1 MKANPNLDELLCSFI
16 DGELSPRQRTEVQRM
31 ATHDSQVARRLQ
43 QLQNCRSLFC
53 SLPVDKAPSDLLEQI
68 KVSLERHSLLQ
79 EQPVV
84 RKRSVGAWHLAFR
97 RLVAAAAVLVL
108 MGVLGVVVYQI
119 VAPVSPI
126 GPGLAPLASDGRSP
140 SGLEQDRT
148 VVTPLV
154 AADDGFTGRLELRTA
169 RLAYADS
176 FVAREIAN
184 SGLSGVNESDVLG
197 NRRVYRVTGTRESVN
212 RLVASLSG
220 VWQSFD
226 GAVLQV
232 DRPENAQTPVIVES
246 VTAAQ
251 AAGIVAQ
258 NSTQATIEAAAGYAA
273 MNRLAKNMPGREIRS
288 LIQDDPGS
296 LFAALSIP
304 MPKETGPDSSA
315 SATRV
320 RPEGKAPVSLTI
332 VLLAAQ

>member
-1 MKANPNLDELLCSFI
+1 MKPNPNLDELLCSFM

-31 ATHDSQVARRLQ
+31 ATRDAQVARRLQ
-43 QLQNCRSLFC
+43 QLQNCRSLF
-53 SLPVDKAPSDLLEQI
+53 SALPMDKVPSDLLEQI

-84 RKRSVGAWHLAFR
+84 RKRSIGAWNLAFR

-119 VAPVSPI
+119 VSPVP
-126 GPGLAPLASDGRSP
+126 PGTLPPVADNRSP
-140 SGLEQDRT
+140 SEGERVRT
-148 VVTPLV
+148 TVTPLAV
-154 AADDGFTGRLELRTA
+154 VDDGFTGRLELRTT

-176 FVAREIAN
+176 FVAREIEN
-184 SGLSGVNESDVLG
+184 SGLSGVDESDVLG

-212 RLVASLSG
+212 LFVASLSR
-220 VWQSFD
+220 VWQNFE

-232 DRPENAQTPVIVES
+232 DRPENAAAPVIIES
-246 VTAAQ
+246 VTPEQ

-258 NSTQATIEAAAGYAA
+258 KSTQASVDAAASYAA
-273 MNRLAKNMPGREIRS
+273 MNRVAKNMPGSEVRP
-288 LIQDDPGS
+288 LIQDNPSS
-296 LFAALSIP
+296 LLAAIIIP
-304 MPKETGPDSSA
+304 KPKETGPDTSTSI
-315 SATRV
+315 TRV
-320 RPEGKAPVSLTI
+320 NPEGKAQVRLTI